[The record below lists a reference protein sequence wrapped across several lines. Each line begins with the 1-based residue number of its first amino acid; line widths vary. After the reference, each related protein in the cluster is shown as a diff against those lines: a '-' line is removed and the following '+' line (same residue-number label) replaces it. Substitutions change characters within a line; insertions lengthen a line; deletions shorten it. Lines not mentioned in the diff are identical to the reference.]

1 MLQKTYEMLQ
11 KTYEMLRKT
20 YEMLRKTYLLQT
32 DIVFEGSVC
41 FRFIITLAK
50 GVFDLQF
57 DKWKNTYVFKMIKIK
72 NKCKKQQQ

>member
-1 MLQKTYEMLQ
+1 MLQKTYEMLQKTYEMLQ

-41 FRFIITLAK
+41 FRFIIALAK

-57 DKWKNTYVFKMIKIK
+57 DK
-72 NKCKKQQQ
+72 

>member
-1 MLQKTYEMLQ
+1 MLQ
-11 KTYEMLRKT
+11 KT

-32 DIVFEGSVC
+32 DIVCEDSVC

-57 DKWKNTYVFKMIKIK
+57 DKWKNTYVSLK
-72 NKCKKQQQ
+72 